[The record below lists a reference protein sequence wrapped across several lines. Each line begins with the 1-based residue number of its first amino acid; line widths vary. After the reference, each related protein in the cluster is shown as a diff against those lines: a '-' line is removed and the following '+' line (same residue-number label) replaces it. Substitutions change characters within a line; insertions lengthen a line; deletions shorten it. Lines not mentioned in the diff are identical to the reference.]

1 MRSTTPAGR
10 LTEEHYR
17 FLCDEM
23 LRKLGHWL
31 RAAGYDTEIASEGD
45 TDRSL
50 LEKAVAEKR
59 WLITRD
65 RKMIEYRQATER
77 VILLHSNDMQDCATE
92 LQARLSINWFL
103 KPFSR
108 CLLCN
113 TPLTSADTAR
123 LEKIPPQSR
132 ASITQAFYCRHC
144 DKLYWE
150 GSHVRRLSNK
160 FSRWMDA

>member
-1 MRSTTPAGR
+1 MSNSKPAER
-10 LTEEHYR
+10 LTEKHYR

-31 RAAGYDTEIASEGD
+31 RAAGYDTEIACAGD

-50 LEKAVAEKR
+50 LEKAAREKR
-59 WLITRD
+59 RLITRD
-65 RKMIEYRQATER
+65 RKLTEYRHAAEH
-77 VILLHSNDMQDCATE
+77 VILLHSNDMQDCAKE
-92 LQARLSINWFL
+92 LQAKLSINWFM

-113 TPLTSADTAR
+113 TPLTMADPAR
-123 LEKIPPQSR
+123 LEKIPSQSR
-132 ASITQAFYCRHC
+132 ATIKQAFYCRHC

-150 GSHVRRLSNK
+150 GSHVRRLRNK
-160 FSRWMDA
+160 FRRWMGS